1 MRTEIGFFDYLERIE
16 QLAARQRSGKDAGS
30 GAITGGA
37 YTLLMKAY
45 LRRISRR
52 SKNSAGR

>member
-37 YTLLMKAY
+37 YTNL
-45 LRRISRR
+45 
-52 SKNSAGR
+52 